1 MIPEI
6 MGRIE
11 NYSFLEKC
19 YILDA
24 YHRKGI
30 LTKGMA
36 IDLEIEIS
44 KKLWKTKEC
53 SLDELATVTNIMT
66 KTWQCTWE
74 F

>member
-1 MIPEI
+1 MMIPEI

-44 KKLWKTKEC
+44 KKL
-53 SLDELATVTNIMT
+53 
-66 KTWQCTWE
+66 
-74 F
+74 